1 MREILLIGHGT
12 RDADGAE
19 EFRDLVRRVAATLP
33 DHRLAG
39 CFLEFQAPDIQTGV
53 DRLVAGGA
61 TEIVAVPVLLL
72 DAGHAMADIPREL
85 DRARSRHP
93 AVAVRYGPHLGF
105 HPNLLAV
112 IGRVLEAVGEDP
124 RRPDPGTALLL
135 VGRGSRDPV
144 ANSNF
149 YKFSRMVWEH
159 YGYDTVENAFVGLT
173 RPSLPE
179 GLARVEALGARRV
192 VVVPYF
198 LFTGRLYRR
207 IVRTVA
213 ARQAEQPDRTY
224 RVTPY
229 FGLDALVV
237 DVVRQRVEEAVAG
250 FSTAAHD
257 AWMRPL
263 AEARYGPRD
272 GGHPHPHAHGPEGHV
287 HGHGHHD
294 ADAHDHAHHAHP
306 SHPAGYGH
314 GRAPFGSAGLPPDS
328 EGDGTP

>member
-1 MREILLIGHGT
+1 VREILLIGHGT
-12 RDADGAE
+12 RDDDGAT
-19 EFRDLVRRVAATLP
+19 EFRRMVRRIGAALP
-33 DHRLAG
+33 AHRLAG
-39 CFLEFQAPDIQTGV
+39 CFLEFQAPDIQDGV

-85 DRARSRHP
+85 ARARSRHP
-93 AVAVRYGPHLGF
+93 AVAIRYGPHLGF

-112 IGRVLEAVGEDP
+112 IGRVLAAVGEDP
-124 RRPDPGTALLL
+124 RRPAPDTALLM

-179 GLARVEALGARRV
+179 GLDRVEALGARRI

-207 IVRTVA
+207 IVATVA
-213 ARQAEQPDRTY
+213 ARQAARPDRSY
-224 RVTPY
+224 AVTPY
-229 FGLDALVV
+229 FGLDPLVL

-250 FSTAAHD
+250 VSTAGQD

-263 AEARYGPRD
+263 AEARYGPREEGHSHPHD
-272 GGHPHPHAHGPEGHV
+272 HGHEAQQGHAHPAHGHPHADHHHPHAPLGPL
-287 HGHGHHD
+287 
-294 ADAHDHAHHAHP
+294 AHP
-306 SHPAGYGH
+306 P
-314 GRAPFGSAGLPPDS
+314 GRPDGPDARGREEPGVS
-328 EGDGTP
+328 